1 MGADNTFGETNF
13 NPDMMTPPDKLRE
26 IAERD
31 LNKRIVGILMAHGVN
46 SIDAFNSTP
55 DITALIS
62 EHYYPK
68 DSRYEI
74 AIKALET
81 IHHAFYADGET
92 PDEQVEDLRRIALNA
107 LEEIDNLNTR
117 EQ

>member
-55 DITALIS
+55 DLTAVIS

-68 DSRYEI
+68 EFVEWKDVNCIYLRGGNLYVI
-74 AIKALET
+74 NGCPKT
-81 IHHAFYADGET
+81 IYGDYVPYTLNELFNYWKEN
-92 PDEQVEDLRRIALNA
+92 EQ
-107 LEEIDNLNTR
+107 
-117 EQ
+117 